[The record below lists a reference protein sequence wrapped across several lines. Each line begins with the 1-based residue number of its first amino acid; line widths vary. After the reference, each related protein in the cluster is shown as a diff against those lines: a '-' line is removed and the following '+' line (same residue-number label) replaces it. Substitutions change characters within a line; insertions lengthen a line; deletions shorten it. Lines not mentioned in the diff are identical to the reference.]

1 MYVKVGETRTRVAN
15 KEKKKKGSTLCFCKK
30 NNNKIIK

>member
-15 KEKKKKGSTLCFCKK
+15 KEKKKGVHSLFLQEK
-30 NNNKIIK
+30 